1 MWPPV
6 SYDDIT
12 LEMIF
17 AAWKDRV
24 LVKKTLKEIYDNPEL
39 YFD

>member
-6 SYDDIT
+6 SYDDIN
-12 LEMIF
+12 LIF
-17 AAWKDRV
+17 AAWKDHV